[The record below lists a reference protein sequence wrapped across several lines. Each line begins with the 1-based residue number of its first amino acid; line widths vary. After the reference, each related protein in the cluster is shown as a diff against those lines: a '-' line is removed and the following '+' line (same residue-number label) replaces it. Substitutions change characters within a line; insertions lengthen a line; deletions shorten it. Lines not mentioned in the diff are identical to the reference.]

1 MSKEIKKVEKPE
13 KIKKGWDGI
22 SNYFR
27 ANSIW
32 MLMYC
37 TGCCAIELPQAM
49 TSRYDMER
57 LGMGPMATPRQ
68 ADVILVTGYLSVKTL
83 RRVIYAYE
91 QMSEPKYLVAF
102 GPCAINGGIYYDSH
116 AVIKQLDQY
125 LPIDIYIAGCM
136 PKPEAVMNGFK
147 DLIEM
152 IKSKKATGWR
162 KYRDNNAWYK
172 ANQIHALG
180 EVRIKDEFHE

>member
-1 MSKEIKKVEKPE
+1 MSKKERAVAKRKKK
-13 KIKKGWDGI
+13 WDGI
-22 SNYFR
+22 SNFFR

-49 TSRYDMER
+49 TSKYDMER

-91 QMSEPKYLVAF
+91 QMGEPKYLVAF
-102 GPCAINGGIYYDSH
+102 GPCTINGGIYYAESDRTTRCRFLGR
-116 AVIKQLDQY
+116 Q
-125 LPIDIYIAGCM
+125 
-136 PKPEAVMNGFK
+136 
-147 DLIEM
+147 
-152 IKSKKATGWR
+152 ATFPSGPLLLASLLKVSCQPPSGR
-162 KYRDNNAWYK
+162 R
-172 ANQIHALG
+172 
-180 EVRIKDEFHE
+180 

>member
-1 MSKEIKKVEKPE
+1 MSKKETAAAKRKRK
-13 KIKKGWDGI
+13 WDGI

-49 TSRYDMER
+49 TSKYDMER

-68 ADVILVTGYLSVKTL
+68 ADVLLITGYLSVKTL

-102 GPCAINGGIYYDSH
+102 GPCTINGGIYYDSH
-116 AVIKQLDQY
+116 AVIKSLDLY
-125 LPIDIYIAGCM
+125 LPIDVYIAGCM
-136 PKPEAVMNGFK
+136 PKPEAVLNGFA
-147 DLIEM
+147 DLIDM
-152 IKSKKATGWR
+152 IKRKEANGWR
-162 KYRDNNAWYK
+162 EYRENKEWYRK
-172 ANQIHALG
+172 NQIHALG
-180 EVRIKDEFHE
+180 ELRIKDEFHE